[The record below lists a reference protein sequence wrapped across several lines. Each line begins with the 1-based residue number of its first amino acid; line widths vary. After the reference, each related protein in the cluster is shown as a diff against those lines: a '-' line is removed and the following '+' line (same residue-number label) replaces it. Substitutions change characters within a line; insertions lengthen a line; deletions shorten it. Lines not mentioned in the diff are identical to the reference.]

1 VAAGRSELQG
11 AVGEKRCRTVLL
23 AILSVAITVV
33 FATAVMVFL
42 RFPGL
47 RLEGSQPSHTLVFS
61 AILFTSGLDVGLIMF
76 PLTEFPRYESEPVYA
91 FANPL
96 AIEFGFWGFLVWAF
110 YFLSTFYF
118 CLVEPRLRLFEIP
131 WLRIANSLVIVT
143 TCAFTGFLFLDFLP
157 SYLPELSL
165 TGRYVL
171 VSVVVV
177 IAVVS
182 SSELSYIRW
191 LGLGSSVLFLLLIL
205 LLWSQSGAGFD
216 GLFANV
222 SMLGEYFRH
231 LPKFVYPLSEHH
243 GFYLYWWFAWSIMIG
258 QFVARFVGGIRAWQL
273 LLALLVLP
281 SIPIALWF
289 SVLYFYYDSGVK
301 LDTKLQS
308 AMVLV
313 GLIFVVN
320 SLDSLTRLYSENLNL
335 TVERLGRSGYILV
348 HWLCLS
354 GLILLYR
361 FTPLKIEW
369 IGLSVMVIY
378 AIVFLLTYRHREQLR
393 ASGQ

>member
-1 VAAGRSELQG
+1 M
-11 AVGEKRCRTVLL
+11 L

-33 FATAVMVFL
+33 FTTAAVIL
-42 RFPGL
+42 ICFPGL
-47 RLEGSQPSHTLVFS
+47 KLEGSQPSHTLVFS

-76 PLTEFPRYESEPVYA
+76 PLTEFPLYESVPVYSFTNA
-91 FANPL
+91 L

-118 CLVEPRLRLFEIP
+118 CLVEPRLRLFAIP
-131 WLRIANSLVIVT
+131 WLRFANSVVIVT

-157 SYLPELSL
+157 SYLPDLSP
-165 TGRYVL
+165 TARYLL
-171 VSVVVV
+171 VGLVVFV
-177 IAVVS
+177 AVVS
-182 SSELSYIRW
+182 SSKLTFIKW
-191 LGLGSSVLFLLLIL
+191 LGLGSSALFLLLIL
-205 LLWSQSGAGFD
+205 LLWSKSGAGVY
-216 GLFANV
+216 GLFN
-222 SMLGEYFRH
+222 SLSKLGGYFLH
-231 LPKFVYPLSEHH
+231 LPNFVYPLSEHH

-258 QFVARFVGGIRAWQL
+258 QFVARFVGGIRTWQL

-289 SVLYFYYDSGVK
+289 SVLYFYHETGASLGAG
-301 LDTKLQS
+301 LQS

-335 TVERLGRSGYILV
+335 TVERLGRFGYVLL
-348 HWLCLS
+348 HSLFLS

-369 IGLSVMVIY
+369 IGLAVMVIY
-378 AIVFLLTYRHREQLR
+378 ATVYLLTFRHREQLR
-393 ASGQ
+393 ASNQ